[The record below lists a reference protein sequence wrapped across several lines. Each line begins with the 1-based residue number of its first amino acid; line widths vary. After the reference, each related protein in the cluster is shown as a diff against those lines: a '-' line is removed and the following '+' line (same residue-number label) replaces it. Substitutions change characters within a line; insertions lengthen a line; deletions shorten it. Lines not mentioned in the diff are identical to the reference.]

1 MSGGGE
7 GWVVAAFRR
16 KYRVHLDDGF
26 ELDCIQKGRSQQIA
40 CGDRVVAGPVAGGGL
55 IERVLPRTSL
65 FYRSDLAHEK
75 LIAAN
80 VDQVVGVVAP
90 DVAIDEHLLNRW
102 IIAAETQ
109 RCRFI
114 LVANKADLPAF
125 SDLPQ
130 RLAKYTALGYTVVN
144 VSARDSVAALEPFIA
159 GRHSVLAGQ
168 SGMGKSTL
176 INALA
181 PGANARTG
189 DLSAA
194 LGSGKH
200 TTTSTALYRLPD
212 LDDAWIVD
220 APGVKSFGLAHA
232 TPEELAEAFVE
243 IRPLLGHCR
252 FRNCRHREEPGCAV
266 RAAVDAGTVSW
277 QRLELL
283 LEMIDESEY
292 ARNPAR

>member
-1 MSGGGE
+1 LSGDSTGL
-7 GWVVAAFRR
+7 VVAAFRR
-16 KYRVHLDDGF
+16 KYRVHLADGF
-26 ELDCIQKGRSQQIA
+26 DLDCVQKGRSQQIA
-40 CGDRVVAGPVAGGGL
+40 CGDRVIATPVAGGGV
-55 IERVLPRTSL
+55 IEKVLPRTSL
-65 FYRSDLAHEK
+65 FFRSDASHEK

-109 RCRFI
+109 HCRFV
-114 LVANKADLPAF
+114 LVANKADLPEFAG
-125 SDLPQ
+125 LPE
-130 RLAKYTALGYTVVN
+130 RLAKYQQLGYTVVN
-144 VSARDSVAALEPFIA
+144 VSARESVAPLAPLIA

-181 PGANARTG
+181 PDANARTG
-189 DLSAA
+189 ELSAA

-220 APGVKSFGLAHA
+220 APGVKSFGLGHA
-232 TPEELAEAFVE
+232 TPEQLAEAFVE
-243 IRPLLGHCR
+243 IRPLLGQCR

-266 RAAVDAGTVSW
+266 RAAVEEGRVAW

-283 LEMIDESEY
+283 LELIDESAY
-292 ARNPAR
+292 ARSAGR